1 MSFISKN
8 NTVIQ
13 LHDKHFEAFIS
24 EKELDYAIQNLAKQI
39 EDDFYDE
46 VPIFVGI
53 LNGSFMFLSD
63 LMKYYGRPCEVEFVK
78 LSSYEGTQSTNN
90 VKQLVGLNQ
99 NLEGRSVIIVEDIV
113 DTGNT
118 VEELKNIFKSKGV
131 KHFKIA
137 TLFFKPEAYTKDIKL
152 DYVAI
157 RIPNKFIIGYGLDYD
172 GLGRNLKQVYQLAT
186 QNNTNEMINIVLFGK
201 PGAGKGTQAEFL
213 KEKYNL
219 VHLSTGD
226 IFRFNMKNDTDLGKL
241 AKSYI
246 EKGDLVPDEVTI
258 KMLQDEVEKN
268 PNAKGFLFDG
278 FPRTIPQADALDTF
292 LKTKNW
298 EVTATVALEADDEI
312 LVQRLLERGK
322 TSGRADDQDEEKIR
336 NRYQEYNEKTAPL
349 IDYYKAQGK
358 FYSVNGIG
366 SVSEVTERL
375 SLIIDKL

>member
-1 MSFISKN
+1 M
-8 NTVIQ
+8 IQ
-13 LHDKHFEAFIS
+13 LHDKKFEAFIPA
-24 EKELDYAIQNLAKQI
+24 KELEFAVKNLAKQI

-46 VPIFVGI
+46 IPVFIGV

-63 LMKYYGRPCEVEFVK
+63 LMKHYTRPCEVSFVK
-78 LSSYEGTQSTNN
+78 MASYQGTSSSNE
-90 VKQLVGLNQ
+90 VRQLIGLNQ
-99 NLEGRSVIIVEDIV
+99 NLEGRSVVIVEDIV

-118 VEELKNIFKSKGV
+118 IEELKNIFKAKNV

-137 TLFFKPEAYTKDIKL
+137 TLFLKPDAYKKDIKL
-152 DYVAI
+152 DYVGI
-157 RIPNKFIIGYGLDYD
+157 RIPDKFIVGYGLDYD
-172 GLGRNLKQVYQLAT
+172 GLGRNLDNVYQLS
-186 QNNTNEMINIVLFGK
+186 NTHNTMINIVLFGK

-268 PNAKGFLFDG
+268 PEANGFLFDG
-278 FPRTIPQADALDTF
+278 FPRTIPQADALDAF
-292 LKTKNW
+292 LQTKDW
-298 EVTATVALEADDEI
+298 EITATVALDADDEI
-312 LVQRLLERGK
+312 LIERLLERGK

-336 NRYQEYNEKTAPL
+336 NRYEEYNEKTAPL
-349 IDYYKAQGK
+349 IDYYKAQNK
-358 FYSVNGIG
+358 FYAVNGIG
-366 SVSEVTERL
+366 TVEEVTVRL
-375 SLIIDKL
+375 SQVIDNL